1 MTENII
7 SNNIKY
13 HRRRINLT
21 QSALADKLFV
31 TSQTISKWE
40 KGLSYPTLDNLISLS
55 ELFNISIDALV
66 KESAKKLN
74 TGYIAIDGG
83 GTKTEFVLFKDSGEV
98 VKKLVLDGTNPNVVG
113 SDKSFSTLKAG
124 INILKATGFDIKGIF
139 AGIAGCGAAT
149 NSREI
154 IRLLKKEYPSY
165 EFCVE
170 SDIFNVI
177 NGVRGI
183 EKCIASICGTGV
195 VTFSYDG
202 EKLIQVGGWGY
213 LFDYAGSGFDIGR
226 DALRYALECETEL
239 IPSTILYD
247 KIIKKHGSK
256 ISSSIPE
263 IYKKGTDYI
272 ASFAPVVFDASR
284 DGDENACMI
293 IKKSAT
299 HLAAL
304 INAAYTKAEGLDTC
318 IIAGGLTKNK
328 DILKKYIKP
337 NLNPDIKIVFPKYSQ
352 IYGAIL
358 KCMKLYGPK
367 DYDEKEFDNNFEKSQ
382 SERIN

>member
-13 HRRRINLT
+13 HRRRTNLT
-21 QSALADKLFV
+21 QSELADKLFV

-55 ELFNISIDALV
+55 EVFCVSIDALV
-66 KESAKKLN
+66 KESTKKPN

-83 GTKTEFVLFKDSGEV
+83 GTKTEFMLFKDTGEV
-98 VKKLVLDGTNPNVVG
+98 VKRLVLGGTNPNIVG
-113 SDKSFSTLKAG
+113 SDKSFSVLKTGIDVLKA
-124 INILKATGFDIKGIF
+124 IGFDIKGIF
-139 AGIAGCGAAT
+139 AGIAGCGAVT

-154 IRLLKKEYPSY
+154 TRLLKKEYPSY
-165 EFCVE
+165 KFSVE
-170 SDIFNVI
+170 SDISNVI
-177 NGVRGI
+177 HSVRGVK
-183 EKCIASICGTGV
+183 KCIASICGTGV

-226 DALRYALECETEL
+226 DALRYALECETGL
-239 IPSTILYD
+239 IPPTLLYD

-263 IYKKGTDYI
+263 IYKKGNDYI
-272 ASFAPVVFDASR
+272 ASFAPVVFDALNA
-284 DGDENACMI
+284 GDENACTI

-299 HLAAL
+299 HLATL

-318 IIAGGLTKNK
+318 IIAGGLTKNR

-337 NLNPDIKIVFPKYSQ
+337 TLNPDINIVFLKYNQ
-352 IYGAIL
+352 IYGAVL
-358 KCMKLYGPK
+358 KCMKLYGPEK
-367 DYDEKEFDNNFEKSQ
+367 YDEKEFDNNFEKSQ
-382 SERIN
+382 GERIN